1 MAREVKVG
9 GKKKK
14 LRLGIG
20 GVCDTPEKGLALGR
34 VVSCVWVVERSTR
47 KKGLWDILGS
57 SVVKTLHCQ
66 CRGLGFDPWWGN

>member
-34 VVSCVWVVERSTR
+34 VVSCVGVVERST
-47 KKGLWDILGS
+47 
-57 SVVKTLHCQ
+57 
-66 CRGLGFDPWWGN
+66 